1 MASSQ
6 SPLNER
12 YRRDDTVPLVP
23 RPIGAAARHGEPMN
37 DPTNSPQHIDITA
50 EETCP
55 APTAQMLAQDDVQQ
69 RAPAIQT
76 AQAPSAT
83 TFKLMNELE
92 ALASDLAVRERDSSD
107 QYVGNGHEEYDQHVE
122 NGHEESDFSA
132 GLQATE
138 PSISVTPRSSS
149 FDPFASE
156 TPSIGRQIVFVLAG
170 LFIAALIG
178 VGGTFAWQSHGVWTM
193 ASPNE
198 ADVAAGQRSSA
209 PSAQA
214 SAPGA
219 ALPQSGPVTQT
230 ASAPSTTPPELAK
243 QLDAMVQDLALVRR
257 GVEQLTVK
265 QEQLAAAQQQLEQLV
280 AKQQQLAAKQEQM
293 AQNIAKLQTREQ
305 TIRQKPPAP
314 PQLRAAPILPRTPP
328 EPAAQLSSAPVP
340 RSEPHP
346 LPPLPIPP

>member
-1 MASSQ
+1 MVSSQ
-6 SPLNER
+6 SLFNEQ
-12 YRRDDTVPLVP
+12 YHRDDTVPLVP
-23 RPIGAAARHGEPMN
+23 GPIAANARHGEPMN
-37 DPTNSPQHIDITA
+37 DPTDSSQRIDTTA

-55 APTAQMLAQDDVQQ
+55 APTAQMPEQDDAQQ

-76 AQAPSAT
+76 AQVPSAT
-83 TFKLMNELE
+83 TFKLMSQLE

-107 QYVGNGHEEYDQHVE
+107 QHVE
-122 NGHEESDFSA
+122 NSHEDSDFSA

-138 PSISVTPRSSS
+138 PSICVTSRSSS
-149 FDPFASE
+149 FDPFASDR
-156 TPSIGRQIVFVLAG
+156 PSIGRQIVLVLAG
-170 LFIAALIG
+170 LFVAALVG
-178 VGGTFAWQSHGVWTM
+178 VGGTFAWQSHGIWTLT
-193 ASPNE
+193 SPNDV
-198 ADVAAGQRSSA
+198 DVAAGQRNST
-209 PSAQA
+209 PSAQV

-230 ASAPSTTPPELAK
+230 ASAPSAPAAPPELAK

-257 GVEQLTVK
+257 GVEQLTAK

-305 TIRQKPPAP
+305 TTRQKTAAP

-328 EPAAQLSSAPVP
+328 EPATQLSSTPVP

>member
-1 MASSQ
+1 MVSSQ
-6 SPLNER
+6 SLFNEQ
-12 YRRDDTVPLVP
+12 YHRDDTVPLVP
-23 RPIGAAARHGEPMN
+23 GPIAANARHGEPMN
-37 DPTNSPQHIDITA
+37 DPTDSSQRIDIAA

-55 APTAQMLAQDDVQQ
+55 APTAQMPEQDDAQQ

-83 TFKLMNELE
+83 TFKLMSQLE

-107 QYVGNGHEEYDQHVE
+107 QHVE
-122 NGHEESDFSA
+122 NSHEDSDFSA

-138 PSISVTPRSSS
+138 PSICVTPRSSS
-149 FDPFASE
+149 FDPFASDR
-156 TPSIGRQIVFVLAG
+156 PSIGRKIVLVLAG
-170 LFIAALIG
+170 LFVAALVG

-193 ASPNE
+193 MSPNE
-198 ADVAAGQRSSA
+198 VDVAAGQRSSV
-209 PSAQA
+209 PSAQV

-230 ASAPSTTPPELAK
+230 ASAPGAPATPPELAK

-257 GVEQLTVK
+257 GVEQLTAK

-280 AKQQQLAAKQEQM
+280 AKQQQLAVKQEQM

-305 TIRQKPPAP
+305 TTRQKTAAP
-314 PQLRAAPILPRTPP
+314 PQLRAPPILPRAPP
-328 EPAAQLSSAPVP
+328 EPATQLSSTPVP